1 VFTAKVTKILPKK
14 DERNQTFMVEALFET
29 QPKVLYPG
37 LSGEANIVIGKRENV
52 LTIPL
57 AYLQDDD
64 KVKTDDGL
72 VTIKTGMRNMEYIEV
87 LSGITEKTR
96 LYKIEE

>member
-1 VFTAKVTKILPKK
+1 MEAVF
-14 DERNQTFMVEALFET
+14 DT

-57 AYLQDDD
+57 EYLLEED
-64 KVKTDDGL
+64 KIKTDAGIIA
-72 VTIKTGMRNMEYIEV
+72 IKTGMRNMEYIEV
-87 LSGITEKTR
+87 LSGITEKTI
-96 LYKIEE
+96 LYKSDK